1 MIKGNALLHTIKC
14 NITYVENEGYSLIH
28 RKHIRI
34 SVYRESLSLMIV

>member
-14 NITYVENEGYSLIH
+14 NITYGEGCSLIH